1 MQIKLIKQ
9 EDMERLI
16 ANVEANIQN
25 GNYYKEEPWLNE
37 WLGDSSLIETGI
49 YIKDIELVNPKEK
62 STDTDFENAKIL
74 YEALKDNISIDLAT
88 DNRFWCYLTHGVFWR
103 YMTKRWSLEGLD
115 EKKAKS
121 RILDRYLMK
130 NSGDKALLRNQLSK
144 LWWIVYTTYDETLL
158 DPYEYTR
165 FFLGKSDLQVG
176 LMERTFSRN
185 PNLTKGVIRA
195 IKKYS
200 DEFRSPNR
208 DELRAL
214 LKELNGLGGV
224 KVLDLLDAEYIYNFT
239 KDILSELNK
248 K

>member
-25 GNYYKEEPWLNE
+25 GNYYKGEPWLNE

-88 DNRFWCYLTHGVFWR
+88 DNRFWCYLTHGVFWK

-115 EKKAKS
+115 EKKS
-121 RILDRYLMK
+121 
-130 NSGDKALLRNQLSK
+130 
-144 LWWIVYTTYDETLL
+144 
-158 DPYEYTR
+158 
-165 FFLGKSDLQVG
+165 
-176 LMERTFSRN
+176 
-185 PNLTKGVIRA
+185 
-195 IKKYS
+195 
-200 DEFRSPNR
+200 
-208 DELRAL
+208 
-214 LKELNGLGGV
+214 
-224 KVLDLLDAEYIYNFT
+224 
-239 KDILSELNK
+239 
-248 K
+248 